1 MSISESYVGR
11 WRKSSHS
18 ALENDDCVDVA
29 VGDDVVAIRDS
40 KDSVGPI
47 LMFPSATWSTFV
59 AALKYGMVGQPTSY
73 EGT

>member
-1 MSISESYVGR
+1 MSISELYAGR

-18 ALENDDCVDVA
+18 AVDNDDCVDVA

>member
-1 MSISESYVGR
+1 MSISELCAGR

-18 ALENDDCVDVA
+18 AVDNDDCVDVA
-29 VGDDVVAIRDS
+29 VVDDVVAVRDS

-47 LMFPSATWSTFV
+47 LIFSSATWSTFV
-59 AALKYGMVGQPTSY
+59 SALKYGMVSQPTGY